1 MQRQINHRKT
11 PGTQCR
17 AFFHFTQGDGTAL
30 PPPFHA
36 HLIMQEV
43 TPSVVMMAVKML
55 IISWM
60 MNLTVSYFIAI
71 KD

>member
-1 MQRQINHRKT
+1 M
-11 PGTQCR
+11 
-17 AFFHFTQGDGTAL
+17 QGDGTSF

-36 HLIMQEV
+36 HSIMQEV

-60 MNLTVSYFIAI
+60 MNLTVSFFIAI

>member
-1 MQRQINHRKT
+1 M
-11 PGTQCR
+11 
-17 AFFHFTQGDGTAL
+17 QGDVTAL
-30 PPPFHA
+30 PPPFHP

-60 MNLTVSYFIAI
+60 MNLTVSFFIAI